1 VSGDGLSDMDSDE
14 IYGMD
19 NSGNLLPLD
28 PNLLGVVGA
37 QLAVCT
43 RETFENLH
51 NLFNACG
58 HANDMNRRSVLAICA
73 RVYEAFYSA
82 NFLLQMRAGATLGL
96 QVRAIL
102 ESAADIIGFAE
113 DPEYLR
119 TWICQ
124 EKRQWDSLLAADQ
137 RIVKAA
143 SSGET
148 TSNWESMSR
157 TRLKDFN
164 KFCKSHNLSCDGLPS
179 GGGREKILLE
189 HSPTLALDY
198 KFLCVNAHNRPTS
211 LFSQHAPNG
220 PIVIFVPTNRNLL
233 EYYVVTM
240 LQAWEV
246 IAHVMSKIWLGDVGA
261 EAATRAII
269 SSINKTFEEIASDN
283 L

>member
-1 VSGDGLSDMDSDE
+1 MDSDE

-19 NSGNLLPLD
+19 NGGNLLPLD
-28 PNLLGVVGA
+28 PNLHGA
-37 QLAVCT
+37 VRAELAACT
-43 RETFENLH
+43 RETIENLH

-58 HANDMNRRSVLAICA
+58 HANDMNRQSVLAICA

-113 DPEYLR
+113 DPKYLR
-119 TWICQ
+119 TWMCQ
-124 EKRQWDSLLAADQ
+124 EKRQWDNLLMADGK
-137 RIVKAA
+137 IVKAA

-148 TSNWESMSR
+148 TSSWESMSR
-157 TRLKDFN
+157 TRLEDIN
-164 KFCKSHNLSCDGLPS
+164 KFCKSHNLSCNGIPM

-198 KFLCVNAHNRPTS
+198 KFLCVHAHNRPTS

-220 PIVIFVPTNRNLL
+220 PIVIFVPTNRKLL
-233 EYYVVTM
+233 EYYVATM
-240 LQAWEV
+240 LQAWAA
-246 IAHVMSKIWLGDVGA
+246 IAHAMSKIWVGDVGA
-261 EAATRAII
+261 EAATRAVI
-269 SSINKTFEEIASDN
+269 SSINKTFEGITSDN

>member
-1 VSGDGLSDMDSDE
+1 MDSDE
-14 IYGMD
+14 IYEMD

-28 PNLLGVVGA
+28 PNLHGVVRA

-43 RETFENLH
+43 RETFVNLH

-58 HANDMNRRSVLAICA
+58 HANDMNRQSVLTICA

-124 EKRQWDSLLAADQ
+124 EKRQWDSLLAADEK
-137 RIVKAA
+137 IVKAT
-143 SSGET
+143 SNGET
-148 TSNWESMSR
+148 TSNWKSMSR
-157 TRLKDFN
+157 TRLEDIN
-164 KFCKSHNLSCDGLPS
+164 KFCASHSLSCNGLPP
-179 GGGREKILLE
+179 GGGREKILLA
-189 HSPTLALDY
+189 HSPALALDY
-198 KFLCVNAHNRPTS
+198 KFLCVHAHNRPTS

-220 PIVIFVPTNRNLL
+220 PVVIFVPTDRGLL

-240 LQAWEV
+240 LQAWAA
-246 IAHVMSKIWLGDVGA
+246 IAHAMSKIWVNEPKA
-261 EAATRAII
+261 VSAMRAII
-269 SSINKTFEEIASDN
+269 TSIDTTLGEISIDVSTHKVDAS
-283 L
+283 